1 VCACTSRVLN
11 SKSESY
17 HAATVLVV
25 VSLVCLFSK
34 LPAAQVLELEQQQ
47 VVVVVLLLLL
57 KEAPGQEVGV
67 VSFEI
72 LDN

>member
-11 SKSESY
+11 TKSESY

-25 VSLVCLFSK
+25 VSLVYLFSK
-34 LPAAQVLELEQQQ
+34 LPATQVLELEQQQ
-47 VVVVVLLLLL
+47 VVVVLLLLL
-57 KEAPGQEVGV
+57 QEAPGQEVGV